1 MQVLKEQD
9 LLIRYI
15 KEMILIGIWL
25 EQLGQRKEE
34 VCLTHKPLKSMVWHL
49 FLMMV
54 MLSHCI
60 IHNREVL
67 DHCLKLLHVI
77 IIFPMQKKDRSIH
90 IKVNLIRL
98 TRWIVIQEVYSQKW
112 ILLNIGK
119 QEEEML

>member
-1 MQVLKEQD
+1 MCLFVDDMSLCLENPGVPAVVREDRWCLCRAKAAGSIPSLMQVLKEQD

-34 VCLTHKPLKSMVWHL
+34 V
-49 FLMMV
+49 
-54 MLSHCI
+54 
-60 IHNREVL
+60 
-67 DHCLKLLHVI
+67 
-77 IIFPMQKKDRSIH
+77 
-90 IKVNLIRL
+90 
-98 TRWIVIQEVYSQKW
+98 YSKKW

>member
-15 KEMILIGIWL
+15 KEMILIEIWL

-34 VCLTHKPLKSMVWHL
+34 V
-49 FLMMV
+49 
-54 MLSHCI
+54 
-60 IHNREVL
+60 
-67 DHCLKLLHVI
+67 
-77 IIFPMQKKDRSIH
+77 
-90 IKVNLIRL
+90 
-98 TRWIVIQEVYSQKW
+98 YSKKW